1 MLSCFSFRRG
11 PRAGAVVVLFV
22 GRVSD
27 FLDEGEGGGRGLIF
41 TELLLLT
48 VPIVELLL

>member
-1 MLSCFSFRRG
+1 MGGVLLPG
-11 PRAGAVVVLFV
+11 PNAAGAVVVLFV

-48 VPIVELLL
+48 VPLVELLP